1 MLSKNTAL
9 ERHFVPSVVSE
20 DDRAYIPTA
29 EAEGLTPLFAK
40 RALGSVQVA
49 ISGKGT
55 GFCNVTAH
63 FRLPDGTSVPFYAWN
78 VKGSSTNFVMPL
90 TTEGLRLS
98 VDGDKSQ
105 ELTLGAGKATGTHV
119 LTQDGGTSELRITV
133 TAA

>member
-1 MLSKNTAL
+1 MKTVKQQLPLPRRTFLASTGLAL
-9 ERHFVPSVVSE
+9 L
-20 DDRAYIPTA
+20 A
-29 EAEGLTPLFAK
+29 PLVAGK
-40 RALGSVQVA
+40 AQAAPARALGSVQVA

-55 GFCNVTAH
+55 GFRNVTAH

-78 VKGSSTNFVMPL
+78 IKGSSASFVMPL